1 MPSPAERLR
10 QCAEPHIPMLKDLS
24 QSSKRRA
31 RLLMQIA
38 PDNFLRFMTN
48 AAHNVLKGNLDLDPS
63 TYKYLRK
70 KRQKMVRE
78 GWVKSK
84 KERKKNLRQYGGSL
98 GRDLS
103 KVMLSA
109 LQCPDQDH
117 TAAAAPNSPTESTS
131 PTSSSPN

>member
-1 MPSPAERLR
+1 MPSPVEKFR

-24 QSSKRRA
+24 QSSK
-31 RLLMQIA
+31 
-38 PDNFLRFMTN
+38 N
-48 AAHNVLKGNLDLDPS
+48 NVLKGNLDLDPES
-63 TYKYLRK
+63 YKYLRK
-70 KRQKMVRE
+70 KRQKMVRVV
-78 GWVKSK
+78 WVKSK

-117 TAAAAPNSPTESTS
+117 TAAPNTPTGSMSPTR
-131 PTSSSPN
+131 SSPN

>member
-1 MPSPAERLR
+1 MPSPVEKFR

-31 RLLMQIA
+31 RILMRIA

-48 AAHNVLKGNLDLDPS
+48 AAHNVLKGNLDLDPE

-70 KRQKMVRE
+70 KRQKMVRV

-117 TAAAAPNSPTESTS
+117 TRESTPTESMS
-131 PTSSSPN
+131 PTSSSSN

>member
-1 MPSPAERLR
+1 MPSPVEKFR

-31 RLLMQIA
+31 RILMRIA
-38 PDNFLRFMTN
+38 PDNFLRFMTY
-48 AAHNVLKGNLDLDPS
+48 AAHNVLKGNLDLDPE

-70 KRQKMVRE
+70 KRQKMVRV

-117 TAAAAPNSPTESTS
+117 TANTPTESMS
-131 PTSSSPN
+131 PTSSSSN

>member
-1 MPSPAERLR
+1 MATPAERLR
-10 QCAEPHIPMLKDLS
+10 QSAEPHIPLLRDLS
-24 QSSKRRA
+24 QCSKRRA
-31 RLLMQIA
+31 RLLMNIA

-70 KRQKMVRE
+70 KRQKMVRV

-117 TAAAAPNSPTESTS
+117 TAETAPNSPTENMSQKN
-131 PTSSSPN
+131 SSPN